1 MTQDKSRKIHY
12 RKTIINVAGMWTEK
26 PENLYHMELGDLN
39 PILWGFWL
47 DFNSWVISFVL

>member
-1 MTQDKSRKIHY
+1 
-12 RKTIINVAGMWTEK
+12 MWTEK